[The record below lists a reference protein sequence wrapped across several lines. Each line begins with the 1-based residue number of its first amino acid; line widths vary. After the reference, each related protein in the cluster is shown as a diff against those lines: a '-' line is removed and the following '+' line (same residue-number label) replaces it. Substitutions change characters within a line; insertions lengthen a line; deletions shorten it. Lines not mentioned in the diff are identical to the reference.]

1 MRKNPKLKKLP
12 NDSKIRFVLLSNP
25 GTHYPGAHMIKRIA
39 VVLALTC
46 LLTLSSVFSAD
57 APPSEASIKQLL
69 EAGQAHK
76 MVDAMFAQMD
86 AFMKQTMQ
94 QAAQGQQLSPK
105 IQKDIE
111 KRHNET
117 MASVKELLDWNK
129 LEPMYVRVYQK
140 SFTQQEVDGMIAFY
154 KTPTGQAVL
163 NKMPVVLQNTMAEVQ
178 QMMQP
183 MIQRMQRMQ
192 QEVVAE
198 IQAEKNKGGG

>member
-1 MRKNPKLKKLP
+1 
-12 NDSKIRFVLLSNP
+12 
-25 GTHYPGAHMIKRIA
+25 
-39 VVLALTC
+39 
-46 LLTLSSVFSAD
+46 
-57 APPSEASIKQLL
+57 
-69 EAGQAHK
+69 

-94 QAAQGQQLSPK
+94 QVAQGQQLSPK

-117 MASVKELLDWNK
+117 MAAVKELLDWNK

-154 KTPTGQAVL
+154 RTPTGQAVL

-183 MIQRMQRMQ
+183 MVQRMQRMQ